1 MSNSKDAVRKI
12 LDAVKADKRTSLT
25 APEGKLV
32 CDAYGIPV
40 PKEGVAKSAAEAAKI
55 ATDMGFPVVMK
66 IVSPDILHKTEA
78 GGVMVGVKTAAD
90 AEKNYATILANA
102 KKYKA
107 DAKIEGIQVQQ
118 MLLGGQEVIIG
129 AVTDGSFGKLVA
141 FGLGGVLVEVLKD
154 ITFRL
159 APATK
164 EDALSMLDGIQ
175 AHEMLKGVR
184 GSDPANR
191 DAIAD
196 IIVNVSKL
204 ITDFPEI
211 AEMDLNPVFATKSNA
226 IAADVRIVVDFEPKP
241 PRPRPNH
248 DDIVRQMNRIMKP
261 KSVAVI
267 GASAENGKIGNSVMK
282 NLINGGYKGEIYPIH
297 PKADE
302 IMGKK
307 VYKSVKDV
315 PGEVDIAVFAIP
327 ANFVAGAL
335 IECGEKKVVGAILIP
350 SGYAETGNIKGQE
363 EIQAI
368 GQKYGIRLMGPNIYG
383 FYYTHANLCA
393 TFCTAYDVKGS
404 AALSSQSGGIG
415 MAIIGF
421 SRSAKMGVSAIVGL
435 GNKSDIDEDDL
446 LTFFEQDD
454 NTQIIAQH
462 CEDLKDGRAFAEVA
476 KRVSKKKPIVV
487 LKAGRTSAGAKAASS
502 HTGALA
508 GNDKIYE
515 DVFNQS
521 GVIRAR
527 SLRDMLEFARGIPV
541 LPTPKGENVV
551 IITGAGGSG
560 VLLSDACIDNNLQAD
575 DDPAGSRCGVP
586 QVHPAV
592 RRGRQPGRH
601 HRRRAADHL
610 RQHRQARA
618 RRPAHPFADPRLL
631 AHHRDAADG
640 VCEEHGRGEERDE
653 GQGHREADRG
663 LAGRRH
669 RGRGSRRLSLPERH
683 RRLRLLDRNSG
694 RGARR
699 EVQVGARRGPAVSVN
714 SSHSGMRASRGPG
727 MRIPGS
733 RCARTGMHGNQARFA
748 FQPSRCHRPIQRRGD
763 GEAGAGRQRI
773 DHEILKSGMP
783 ARRPELQNLDHAD
796 HHDGDRCR
804 EQPVP
809 RIGQAEASPTRTK
822 ASACSPSWPR
832 SECGRKR
839 GGPSVAKVTAAAR
852 SQAMI
857 LRMMVIAT
865 G

>member
-1 MSNSKDAVRKI
+1 MPHSKDAVRKI
-12 LDAVKADKRTSLT
+12 LDSVKADKRSSLT

-40 PKEGVAKSAAEAAKI
+40 PKEGVAKSAAEAVKL
-55 ATDMGFPVVMK
+55 ATGMGFPVVMK

-90 AEKNYATILANA
+90 VETNYATILANA

-164 EDALSMLDGIQ
+164 DDALSMLDGIQ

-196 IIVNVSKL
+196 IIVNVSQL

-211 AEMDLNPVFATKSNA
+211 SEMDLNPVFATKSDA
-226 IAADVRIVVDFEPKP
+226 IAADVRIVVDFAPPP

-267 GASAENGKIGNSVMK
+267 GASAETGKIGNSVMK

-327 ANFVAGAL
+327 ANFVAAAL
-335 IECGEKKVVGAILIP
+335 TECGEKKVVGAILIP
-350 SGYAETGNIKGQE
+350 SGYAETGNMKGQE

-560 VLLSDACIDNNLQAD
+560 VLLSDACIDNKLSLMTIPPDLDAAFRKFIPPFGAAGNPVDITGGEPPITYVNAVKLGLE
-575 DDPAGSRCGVP
+575 DPRIHSLILGYWHTIVTPPMVFAKNMVEVKNAMKAKGIEKPIVASLAGDIEVEE
-586 QVHPAV
+586 
-592 RRGRQPGRH
+592 
-601 HRRRAADHL
+601 AADYL
-610 RQHRQARA
+610 YQNGIVAYA
-618 RRPAHPFADPRLL
+618 YSTEIPVAVLGAKYKW
-631 AHHRDAADG
+631 A
-640 VCEEHGRGEERDE
+640 
-653 GQGHREADRG
+653 
-663 LAGRRH
+663 
-669 RGRGSRRLSLPERH
+669 
-683 RRLRLLDRNSG
+683 
-694 RGARR
+694 RGA
-699 EVQVGARRGPAVSVN
+699 G
-714 SSHSGMRASRGPG
+714 
-727 MRIPGS
+727 
-733 RCARTGMHGNQARFA
+733 
-748 FQPSRCHRPIQRRGD
+748 
-763 GEAGAGRQRI
+763 
-773 DHEILKSGMP
+773 L
-783 ARRPELQNLDHAD
+783 L
-796 HHDGDRCR
+796 
-804 EQPVP
+804 
-809 RIGQAEASPTRTK
+809 
-822 ASACSPSWPR
+822 
-832 SECGRKR
+832 
-839 GGPSVAKVTAAAR
+839 
-852 SQAMI
+852 
-857 LRMMVIAT
+857 
-865 G
+865 

>member
-1 MSNSKDAVRKI
+1 MSDTKDAVRKI
-12 LDAVKADKRTSLT
+12 LESVKADKRTSLT

-40 PKEGVAKSAAEAAKI
+40 PKEGVAKSASEAAKI

-90 AEKNYATILANA
+90 VEKNYATILANA
-102 KKYKA
+102 KKYKS
-107 DAKIEGIQVQQ
+107 DAKIGGIQVQQ
-118 MLLGGQEVIIG
+118 MLLGGQEVIVG

-164 EDALSMLDGIQ
+164 QDALSMLDGIQ

-184 GSDPANR
+184 GSDPADR
-191 DAIAD
+191 DAIAN

-211 AEMDLNPVFATKSNA
+211 TEMDLNPVFATKDAA
-226 IAADVRIVVDFEPKP
+226 IAADVRIVVDFSPPP

-267 GASAENGKIGNSVMK
+267 GASAETGKIGNSVMK

-307 VYKSVKDV
+307 VYKSVKDI

-327 ANFVAGAL
+327 AAFVAGAL

-350 SGYAETGNIKGQE
+350 SGYAETGNVKGQE

-383 FYYTHANLCA
+383 FYYTPANLCA

-476 KRVSKKKPIVV
+476 RRVSKKKPIVV

-560 VLLSDACIDNNLQAD
+560 VLLSDACIDNKLSLMTIPPDLDAAFRKFIPPFGAAGNPVDITGGEPPITYVNTVKLGLE
-575 DDPAGSRCGVP
+575 DPRIHSLILGYWHTIVTPPMVFAKNMVEVKNAMKAKGIEKPIVASLAGDIEVEE
-586 QVHPAV
+586 
-592 RRGRQPGRH
+592 
-601 HRRRAADHL
+601 AADYL
-610 RQHRQARA
+610 YQNGIVAYA
-618 RRPAHPFADPRLL
+618 YSTEIPVAVLGAKYKW
-631 AHHRDAADG
+631 A
-640 VCEEHGRGEERDE
+640 
-653 GQGHREADRG
+653 
-663 LAGRRH
+663 
-669 RGRGSRRLSLPERH
+669 
-683 RRLRLLDRNSG
+683 
-694 RGARR
+694 RGA
-699 EVQVGARRGPAVSVN
+699 G
-714 SSHSGMRASRGPG
+714 
-727 MRIPGS
+727 
-733 RCARTGMHGNQARFA
+733 
-748 FQPSRCHRPIQRRGD
+748 
-763 GEAGAGRQRI
+763 
-773 DHEILKSGMP
+773 L
-783 ARRPELQNLDHAD
+783 L
-796 HHDGDRCR
+796 
-804 EQPVP
+804 
-809 RIGQAEASPTRTK
+809 
-822 ASACSPSWPR
+822 
-832 SECGRKR
+832 
-839 GGPSVAKVTAAAR
+839 
-852 SQAMI
+852 
-857 LRMMVIAT
+857 
-865 G
+865 